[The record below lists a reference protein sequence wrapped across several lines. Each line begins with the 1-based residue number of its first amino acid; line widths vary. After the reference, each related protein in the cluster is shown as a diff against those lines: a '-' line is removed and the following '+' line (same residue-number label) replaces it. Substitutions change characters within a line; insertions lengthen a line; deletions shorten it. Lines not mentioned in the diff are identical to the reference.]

1 MEALES
7 IAHTLRGG
15 TTIFFFAWATALYR
29 FRRRSR
35 LMQLIY
41 WGSLVLGFS
50 YLKDSL
56 FLFPQFQDVLFWDD
70 LVSLSDLI
78 CVPMACSF
86 CIEAVRPGTST
97 NWRIA
102 PFLLFH
108 VLCVLSYAVW
118 PGRVVFFSAFV
129 IAFLQVAVTV
139 GLVIVY
145 AGRYRRL
152 LRDNY
157 SSIEQRDVVWIVQF
171 ALGYFGLYVAY
182 FVAFETTSWLSESI
196 FSVLMCIVWSYLY
209 HYSCRH
215 RVSYFSAADEAVAFD
230 AVPQE
235 EATVPPESAEEPL
248 RPTPQ
253 TGKGGD
259 SLLDSPS
266 VLVAQLQ
273 EMMVEQQLF
282 LDPSL
287 TLNDLSD
294 RLCTNRTTLSRCLH
308 QELDSSFYDFVNSYR
323 VAEAC
328 RLMNEALTQ
337 GETIAMATVSKQ
349 SGFNSVT
356 SFNRYFSKL
365 RGVTPLSYFRQ
376 LRMQQG

>member
-56 FLFPQFQDVLFWDD
+56 FLFPQFQDVPFWND

-97 NWRIA
+97 NRRIA

-196 FSVLMCIVWSYLY
+196 FSVLICIVWSYL
-209 HYSCRH
+209 S
-215 RVSYFSAADEAVAFD
+215 
-230 AVPQE
+230 
-235 EATVPPESAEEPL
+235 
-248 RPTPQ
+248 
-253 TGKGGD
+253 
-259 SLLDSPS
+259 
-266 VLVAQLQ
+266 
-273 EMMVEQQLF
+273 
-282 LDPSL
+282 
-287 TLNDLSD
+287 
-294 RLCTNRTTLSRCLH
+294 
-308 QELDSSFYDFVNSYR
+308 
-323 VAEAC
+323 
-328 RLMNEALTQ
+328 
-337 GETIAMATVSKQ
+337 TIIPAATVSATSQQQTRQWLSMPYPRRKQ
-349 SGFNSVT
+349 LYLLNLPRSPSG
-356 SFNRYFSKL
+356 RL
-365 RGVTPLSYFRQ
+365 HRRGKAGTAF
-376 LRMQQG
+376 